1 METYIPKSSIR
12 PIQRNLINTV
22 RQNKQQLSFTDN
34 RPVAVSQRQ
43 TLQSM
48 GQQKPMQMKQ
58 TETNM
63 IRNDLTESPEMRRRF
78 FTSTTR
84 QALYNIT
91 DNAIQEGNIPVDYR
105 NLGGI
110 NINAGNINTWLEG
123 GGEHIYVWQG
133 GQLIG
138 GNNLGGEDKIC
149 HPNLIG
155 GDPDVDY
162 AGTFVSDDHF
172 WHVTNDSGHFQPD
185 KDLLQQRNISRY
197 ANNLNP
203 NNKVVPM

>member
-1 METYIPKSSIR
+1 METYIPQSPARTTES
-12 PIQRNLINTV
+12 NLINTV
-22 RQNKQQLSFTDN
+22 GQSKKQQFNFTDN
-34 RPVAVSQRQ
+34 RPVAVSQRK
-43 TLQSM
+43 TLQSI

-58 TETNM
+58 TEVDM
-63 IRNDLTESPEMRRRF
+63 IRNDLTESPNMRRRF

-91 DNAIQEGNIPVDYR
+91 DLAIQEGNIPVDYR

-123 GGEHIYVWQG
+123 GGENIYVWQG

-138 GNNLGGEDKIC
+138 GNNPGGDDKIC

-162 AGTFVSDDHF
+162 AGTFIGDDRF

-185 KDLLQQRNISRY
+185 EDLHWPDL
-197 ANNLNP
+197 
-203 NNKVVPM
+203 M